1 MEQPPRDS
9 VRDDIISLYQYKD
22 MRDSMNFT
30 SFMIHLSRIFHT
42 LRKPKVLEISK
53 DVSTELK
60 ICLDSMFPKGVEHLK
75 EQLYRVLFNVNQDLL
90 RWKFLQQ
97 LVMEDPD
104 SVLQKTFENRGLRCC
119 TCWPSTNGNTSLNM
133 FTFMIGILQK
143 RNKKNTTKSET
154 ESDAESIISDE
165 EEERNSILMSS
176 NKKKSK
182 PWNETIIREK
192 YDVFITNDHERTEE
206 LIPPLSVYT
215 GAGFAAEI
223 KHFHIESITEK
234 VFSTE
239 PSSDKSFSFKTE
251 IHKPVAYSILLIG
264 DNKNV
269 VFHCGL
275 DAISNL
281 IICLQNIS
289 KAVLKYMKRNIP
301 MDKDGIVSE
310 DKCHLC
316 KQEFPRGCISV
327 TNHDH
332 FSGKVLGKACQG
344 YVVLLAE
351 VFENFR
357 TLSMNYFELDPVH
370 FYTTPSLT
378 WSAGIKTT
386 KVTLELLTDIDM
398 YLMLESGIRGGMCLV
413 SKRYSKANNKYL
425 ENFDNSLPSKF
436 IISLDV
442 NNLYGTAMGC
452 YKLSKSEF
460 KFLTV
465 KEIDDFN
472 LMSEVPTQILGI
484 Y

>member
-1 MEQPPRDS
+1 
-9 VRDDIISLYQYKD
+9 
-22 MRDSMNFT
+22 
-30 SFMIHLSRIFHT
+30 
-42 LRKPKVLEISK
+42 
-53 DVSTELK
+53 
-60 ICLDSMFPKGVEHLK
+60 
-75 EQLYRVLFNVNQDLL
+75 
-90 RWKFLQQ
+90 
-97 LVMEDPD
+97 
-104 SVLQKTFENRGLRCC
+104 
-119 TCWPSTNGNTSLNM
+119 
-133 FTFMIGILQK
+133 
-143 RNKKNTTKSET
+143 
-154 ESDAESIISDE
+154 
-165 EEERNSILMSS
+165 MSS

-206 LIPPLSVYT
+206 LIPPLSVYI

-251 IHKPVAYSILLIG
+251 IHKPVAYSILLID

-269 VFHCGL
+269 VFHKFYCGL

-281 IICLQNIS
+281 ILCLQNIS

-398 YLMLESGIRGGMCLV
+398 YLMLESGIRGDTDSLCLEVWTEDVYYDLAKKFENVLDFSNYDV
-413 SKRYSKANNKYL
+413 SHKYYSEKYKALLGYLKDETKGVPIQEFCALRPKMYSYVFGNENKKTAKGTKKTVVQNVLKHQLYL
-425 ENFDNSLPSKF
+425 DILERDELMKNKQTS
-436 IISLDV
+436 IISKNHIVSTIKQNKTSLCSFYDKMYMCNKV
-442 NNLYGTAMGC
+442 QCLAYGNVSIKT
-452 YKLSKSEF
+452 
-460 KFLTV
+460 
-465 KEIDDFN
+465 
-472 LMSEVPTQILGI
+472 
-484 Y
+484 